1 MALKANPPIR
11 EVNFRGPPRSC
22 RWASNIPN
30 SHWNEDFFQQMGNG
44 LWWTLIFP
52 LKTATVHVCQRSR
65 EPGIRWRM
73 RDVRIKVQGP
83 VAHGIFFLTGR
94 GSYSKSRNLCFTLP
108 VWETCMY
115 MVRGLNKLS
124 MFASTAPT
132 LSEKTL
138 VFQRSILTCGA
149 LAGWP
154 LYLRLENNYISNVRQ
169 PFHWNRELEQIG
181 ADC

>member
-1 MALKANPPIR
+1 
-11 EVNFRGPPRSC
+11 
-22 RWASNIPN
+22 
-30 SHWNEDFFQQMGNG
+30 
-44 LWWTLIFP
+44 
-52 LKTATVHVCQRSR
+52 
-65 EPGIRWRM
+65 
-73 RDVRIKVQGP
+73 
-83 VAHGIFFLTGR
+83 
-94 GSYSKSRNLCFTLP
+94 
-108 VWETCMY
+108 MY

-169 PFHWNRELEQIG
+169 PFHWNREVEQIG